1 MKADIDAIAATER
14 RPGMPKQPETPP
26 LRATPAGDTAFQH
39 GFGKCS
45 CGTGA
50 IDYLAPNTHC
60 SPAQEVGFRCPIL
73 PFWAWPFIVSGAGV
87 SMVYALRD
95 IVRPHDLIPDEENV
109 TNHDTGDDT

>member
-1 MKADIDAIAATER
+1 MPDI
-14 RPGMPKQPETPP
+14 
-26 LRATPAGDTAFQH
+26 
-39 GFGKCS
+39 
-45 CGTGA
+45 
-50 IDYLAPNTHC
+50 
-60 SPAQEVGFRCPIL
+60 